1 MDKARFIQE
10 YVLDRRGRFEA
21 NVLEAEKAY
30 MYLSQKGYGD
40 PSLVLKPA
48 RTMTD
53 KDGNA
58 YALITGDGNSYTL
71 NESATRGSDD

>member
-1 MDKARFIQE
+1 MIERMSKARFIQE

-30 MYLSQKGYGD
+30 LYLSTQGYGD
-40 PSLVLKPA
+40 ASLVQKPT

-53 KDGNA
+53 KHGNS
-58 YALITGDGNSYTL
+58 YALITGDTD
-71 NESATRGSDD
+71 E

>member
-1 MDKARFIQE
+1 MVERMSKARFIQE

-30 MYLSQKGYGD
+30 LYLSQKGYGD
-40 PSLVLKPA
+40 PSLVQTPA

-53 KDGNA
+53 KDGNS
-58 YALITGDGNSYTL
+58 YALITGDN
-71 NESATRGSDD
+71 NE